1 MRLRDGFGGGD
12 RHEIA
17 RLAIVIVTLTRSI
30 AGYRSKD
37 CINSGA
43 TDTKTGTRAVTVIIK
58 LRAKPLLGT
67 GDNQGKS
74 VGLGH

>member
-1 MRLRDGFGGGD
+1 MVSGAATGMRLQDCQ
-12 RHEIA
+12 
-17 RLAIVIVTLTRSI
+17 IVIVTLTRSI
-30 AGYRSKD
+30 AGYRSED

-74 VGLGH
+74 VGPGH